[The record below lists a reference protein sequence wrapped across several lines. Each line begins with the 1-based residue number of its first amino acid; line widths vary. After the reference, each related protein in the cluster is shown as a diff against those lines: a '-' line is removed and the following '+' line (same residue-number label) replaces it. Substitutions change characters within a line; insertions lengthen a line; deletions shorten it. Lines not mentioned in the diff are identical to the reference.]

1 MNTQAI
7 PDFLKRVNVVPMA
20 SWEDLP
26 LKSAAVLVLFV
37 KRHQTW
43 NLLLTRRSAHL
54 NNHRGQIGFPGGMR
68 EKEDASPEATAL
80 REYEEELG
88 VPLDRV
94 CVLGCLKGEQNID
107 HLHVIPVVAF
117 TTDPGLFHPSTHEV
131 AEVWEVAIEELAN
144 FSVFRFNSFGQWR
157 SSDLFQTH
165 AVNIWGLSARILRS
179 AGFPE
184 LLKAGSEPDSLPSD
198 EISQSF

>member
-1 MNTQAI
+1 MNTQTI
-7 PDFLKRVNVVPMA
+7 PDFLKKVNLVPMA

-43 NLLLTRRSAHL
+43 NLLLTRRSRHL

-68 EKEDASPEATAL
+68 EKNDDSPAATAL

-88 VPLDRV
+88 APLNRV

-107 HLHVIPVVAF
+107 RLPVIPVVAF
-117 TTDPGLFHPSTHEV
+117 TTDTGIFQPSAHEV
-131 AEVWEVAIEELAN
+131 AEVWEVDIEGLTN
-144 FSVFRFNSFGQWR
+144 FSVFRFNAFGQWR
-157 SSDLFQTH
+157 SSDLFDTH
-165 AVNIWGLSARILRS
+165 SVRVWGLSARILRS

-184 LLKAGSEPDSLPSD
+184 LLKAGREPESLPSD
-198 EISQSF
+198 ETGRSF